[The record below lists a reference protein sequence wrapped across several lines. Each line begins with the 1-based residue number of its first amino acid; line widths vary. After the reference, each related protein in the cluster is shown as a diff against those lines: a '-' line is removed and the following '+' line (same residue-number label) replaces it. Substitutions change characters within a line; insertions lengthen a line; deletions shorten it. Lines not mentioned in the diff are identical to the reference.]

1 MRSFLSTTLNK
12 LVDMDKQ
19 IKKVVKDYEKG
30 DKKKAHKDTSKLMK
44 MDKKFDKKV
53 AMCEK
58 KMSKKGMSRGK

>member
-1 MRSFLSTTLNK
+1 
-12 LVDMDKQ
+12 MDKQ